1 MTGELH
7 DRWLGALSS
16 LPSFAERLNRGHYY
30 ASRGQVSDL
39 EVAPGRVSGKV
50 LESRARRPDRA
61 TYELPVW
68 DEATWH
74 LLLTELSGELR
85 ATAAVLAGEL
95 PDDLE
100 ERAARH
106 GVELFPTD
114 PTGTCTCTER
124 QPCRHVASLHHA
136 FARGLDDDPFQL
148 LELRGKGRRT
158 LVATLRSLRSGS
170 DSGASPGTLPIDD
183 LAGVDLH
190 AARGDLDEVT
200 LSPHPVEDGAWLLE
214 QLGPPPGVED
224 PDPFARRMA
233 DAADFAWRIAAGE
246 GAGAADEELLLAEL
260 RAQRM
265 ATAGSIAD
273 ALGWD
278 VDTAREALD
287 ELFSAGR
294 VLRTGSGERTRY
306 RAGMA

>member
-7 DRWLGALSS
+7 DRWLDALSS
-16 LPSFAERLNRGHYY
+16 LPSYAERLRRGHYY

-39 EVAPGRVSGKV
+39 EVAAGRLSGKV

-68 DEATWH
+68 EDETWEA
-74 LLLTELSGELR
+74 LLAELSGELR

-100 ERAARH
+100 ERAAAH
-106 GVELFPTD
+106 GVEVFPTD

-124 QPCRHVASLHHA
+124 QPCRHVASLHHT
-136 FARGLDDDPFQL
+136 FARQLDEDPFQL

-158 LVATLRSLRSGS
+158 LLATLRSMRSGAEP
-170 DSGASPGTLPIDD
+170 GPSPGTLMLDE
-183 LAGVDLH
+183 LAGVDL
-190 AARGDLDEVT
+190 AAPRGDLDGIA
-200 LSPHPVEDGAWLLE
+200 LHPHPVEDAGWLLE

-224 PDPFARRMA
+224 PEPLVRRVG

-265 ATAGSIAD
+265 ATAGAIAD

-278 VDTAREALD
+278 VDTTREALD

-306 RAGMA
+306 RAGMG